1 MLKVRKL
8 EVVKVERIF
17 TNQNISTF
25 ILSTF
30 SVASN
35 VGSMLRE
42 LCIILLLTVI
52 GLAYSLV
59 GGLSPQT
66 GVETELQAGEIY
78 LADAQALN
86 AIWVDARTIKEFEE
100 SHLPGALFL
109 DENGWDTGLLEL
121 MDIWLIQPRPIVIY
135 CGTEACETSKR
146 IAERLRKSLPDAEI
160 YSLKGGS
167 IAWQE

>member
-1 MLKVRKL
+1 
-8 EVVKVERIF
+8 
-17 TNQNISTF
+17 
-25 ILSTF
+25 
-30 SVASN
+30 
-35 VGSMLRE
+35 MLRE
-42 LCIILLLTVI
+42 FCTILLLTAI
-52 GLAYSLV
+52 GIAYSLV
-59 GGLSPQT
+59 GGLSPLPDT
-66 GVETELQAGEIY
+66 GPRLEAGEIH

-86 AIWVDARTIKEFEE
+86 AIWVDARTIKEFKE

-121 MDIWLIQPRPIVIY
+121 MDTWLIQPRPIVIY

>member
-1 MLKVRKL
+1 
-8 EVVKVERIF
+8 
-17 TNQNISTF
+17 
-25 ILSTF
+25 
-30 SVASN
+30 
-35 VGSMLRE
+35 MLRE
-42 LCIILLLTVI
+42 FCTILFLTAI
-52 GLAYSLV
+52 GIAYSLV
-59 GGLSPQT
+59 GGLSPLPGT
-66 GVETELQAGEIY
+66 GPGLEAGEIH

-121 MDIWLIQPRPIVIY
+121 MDTWLIQPRPIVIY

-146 IAERLRKSLPDAEI
+146 IAERLRKSMPDAEI